1 MKINELHIINLRNHS
16 QSSIE
21 FGRNVNVIRGLNGSG
36 KTTILEALSI
46 SSLSKTFLPTLD
58 SALITSGESSYKINI
73 TALSDVEV
81 GYKVS
86 IEYQAGGRKKI
97 NSSIGE
103 NLNPKDILG
112 IVPLVILSPDFK
124 SLTFGSPQDKR
135 QFLDTVLSQ
144 SSRQYVDESLKYKKY
159 LKQRNALLSQNLR
172 EGKFNRDYF
181 EILTDMFMKSAS
193 EIIFRR
199 INFIKDFESI
209 FIDSYTSVSNN
220 QEIPG
225 IKYLPDSIKLIE
237 DLSKADIKILLETKY
252 KSIINIEMK
261 RGSTLFGPQRDDL
274 TFTVNNLNSKD
285 SASQGQHKSL
295 LISIKLSEFEFLKNI
310 LNETPVILF
319 DDIFSELDIERSSSV
334 FSKIMENDAQ
344 TIITMTNSER
354 LINKFDTNASY
365 FNVDKGNVRKSNAQ

>member
-86 IEYQAGGRKKI
+86 IEYQSGGRKKI

-181 EILTDMFMKSAS
+181 EILTEMFIKSAS

-199 INFIKDFESI
+199 INFINDFENI

-225 IKYLPDSIKLIE
+225 INYLPDSIKLTAG
-237 DLSKADIKILLETKY
+237 LSKADINILL
-252 KSIINIEMK
+252 
-261 RGSTLFGPQRDDL
+261 
-274 TFTVNNLNSKD
+274 
-285 SASQGQHKSL
+285 
-295 LISIKLSEFEFLKNI
+295 
-310 LNETPVILF
+310 
-319 DDIFSELDIERSSSV
+319 
-334 FSKIMENDAQ
+334 DA
-344 TIITMTNSER
+344 
-354 LINKFDTNASY
+354 
-365 FNVDKGNVRKSNAQ
+365 